1 MNYQTSS
8 PEYTALK
15 ESCNKAIDQFIKLH
29 PEEVVVTSTE
39 DGKTQITLFYSKTR
53 DAKMKEIADRVMNT
67 LNDDDFVIGTIP
79 VKIIL
84 ADSCVIKFEGET
96 TAVNAA
102 IKGLYGPDATKYAN
116 LIERSGNGVVVDTG
130 AVTTAVGTALDTFA
144 LDKYKFTDSIYTS
157 AGMEFHNVGNNA
169 RICVNG
175 TMLNKFIKKW
185 EAVAAEKQRLEGE
198 GQATVGGTSI
208 IPDLAPFKALY
219 TVVST
224 LLRVNAED
232 KVRNTYDKLINRTDI
247 INSMLKSSKETLSG
261 VIGVSKEFE
270 NNVLGIR
277 NVSDRTLQNMD
288 GLVKSISV
296 VEENFNDIKIVMKE
310 FMRSFDE
317 IKDTM
322 GNIIG
327 IAEQTNL
334 LALNA
339 SIEASR
345 AGEHGKGFSVVADSI
360 NDLAKQTKELVG
372 TVNNK
377 MELLQ
382 ENVDVL
388 DHSMD
393 GTYKVLN
400 NSNKQVDNTKNVI
413 QEIEDYI
420 GGVTDVKE
428 KITTA
433 VDECDNTFEDLI
445 NNVSDAKDNYGS
457 VLQSLSELSLQ
468 LTNRNVLF
476 EDMSNI
482 IRQISIM
489 LETMDESY

>member
-1 MNYQTSS
+1 MLFKRKEQEIEENSVDIEKKE
-8 PEYTALK
+8 EYRKKIYALK
-15 ESCNKAIDQFIKLH
+15 ETNEFNNRVKEKLLT
-29 PEEVVVTSTE
+29 EE
-39 DGKTQITLFYSKTR
+39 R
-53 DAKMKEIADRVMNT
+53 
-67 LNDDDFVIGTIP
+67 GT
-79 VKIIL
+79 
-84 ADSCVIKFEGET
+84 
-96 TAVNAA
+96 VNV
-102 IKGLYGPDATKYAN
+102 L
-116 LIERSGNGVVVDTG
+116 
-130 AVTTAVGTALDTFA
+130 
-144 LDKYKFTDSIYTS
+144 
-157 AGMEFHNVGNNA
+157 
-169 RICVNG
+169 
-175 TMLNKFIKKW
+175 
-185 EAVAAEKQRLEGE
+185 
-198 GQATVGGTSI
+198 
-208 IPDLAPFKALY
+208 
-219 TVVST
+219 
-224 LLRVNAED
+224 D

-468 LTNRNVLF
+468 LKNRNVLF